1 MKLIKN
7 KSHLIEVD
15 PLLMRSC
22 LYLIPF
28 DELKECGVDLN
39 VQLLDTL
46 QVFLNRAPS
55 DINYSTAEVCANTS

>member
-1 MKLIKN
+1 MKLLKN

-22 LYLIPF
+22 LYLFPF

-39 VQLLDTL
+39 VELLDIL
-46 QVFLNRAPS
+46 QVFLNRAPP
-55 DINYSTAEVCANTS
+55 DITYSTVEVRANKS

>member
-28 DELKECGVDLN
+28 DELKECGVDLD
-39 VQLLDTL
+39 VELLDIL
-46 QVFLNRAPS
+46 QVFFNKAPS
-55 DINYSTAEVCANTS
+55 EISYSTVEVRANKG

>member
-7 KSHLIEVD
+7 KSHLIKVD

-28 DELKECGVDLN
+28 DELKECGVDLD
-39 VQLLDTL
+39 VELLDIL
-46 QVFLNRAPS
+46 QVFFNSAPS
-55 DINYSTAEVCANTS
+55 EISYSTVEVRANTS